1 MDKAKETSHR
11 ALRVLVVEDS
21 EIDYNF
27 LVATLARAHA
37 LGDACRVETREQM
50 QAALAEGGWDIVVS
64 DHNLPNFSSFG
75 ALDTLRESGLDLPFV
90 IVSGQIGEESAVEAM
105 RAGADDYLLKDRL
118 ARLVPAIEAAM
129 ARAAARRE
137 ARDSAR
143 ALAESERKLSS
154 MTAHMAHLA
163 ERERAAMARDLHD
176 EVGGSLAALNFQLA
190 ALRPRV
196 AADPESA
203 IIVEH
208 MASQVDSAIGSL
220 QRMMSQLHPTILDDG
235 LVPALEWQA
244 REFSRRTGIAT
255 SFRSNHEDISLPPA
269 VANAAYHVCQEALT
283 NVMKHSRATSAH
295 VELFIDADN
304 LTLEIGDNGQGVQPD
319 QPSSHHAHFGIVGM
333 RERARHLGG
342 WFELSTSPGGT
353 CVMLSLPLGEPGA
366 GDAAADM
373 AGEP

>member
-1 MDKAKETSHR
+1 MDSATDTSHR

-21 EIDYNF
+21 EIDYTF
-27 LVATLARAHA
+27 LVATLRRHG
-37 LGDACRVETREQM
+37 LLDTSCRVETREQM
-50 QAALAEGGWDIVVS
+50 QAALAAEPWDIVVS
-64 DHNLPNFSSFG
+64 DHNLPQFSSFG
-75 ALDTLRESGLDLPFV
+75 ALDTLRESGLELPFV
-90 IVSGQIGEESAVEAM
+90 IVSGQIGEDIAVEAM

-137 ARDSAR
+137 ASESSR
-143 ALAESERKLSS
+143 ALAESERKLSA

-176 EVGGSLAALNFQLA
+176 EVGGSLAAVNFQLA

-196 AADPESA
+196 GADPESA

-208 MASQVDSAIGSL
+208 MVSQIDGAIGSL

-244 REFSRRTGIAT
+244 REFTRRTRIAT
-255 SFRSNHEDISLPPA
+255 SFRSNHEDIALPPA

-283 NVMKHSRATSAH
+283 NVMKHSRASTAH

-304 LTLEIGDNGQGVQPD
+304 LTLEIGDNGCGFQPD
-319 QPSSHHAHFGIVGM
+319 QPATHRAHFGIVGM

-342 WFELSTSPGGT
+342 WFELSTSPTGT
-353 CVMLSLPLGEPGA
+353 CVMLSLPLATPADAGA
-366 GDAAADM
+366 ATGAA
-373 AGEP
+373 